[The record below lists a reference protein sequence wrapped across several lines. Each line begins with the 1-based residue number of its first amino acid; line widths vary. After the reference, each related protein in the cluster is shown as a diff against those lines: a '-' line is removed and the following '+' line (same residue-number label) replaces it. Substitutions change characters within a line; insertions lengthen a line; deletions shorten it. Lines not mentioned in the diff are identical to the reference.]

1 MIKVIDIWW
10 ILNATVQTGLAL
22 FKVMHILAFAA
33 STKPYRLPSAFL
45 VSLVPESLKVCSSFL
60 LVHQT
65 IISNFAGEVKYNRHM
80 TLLYILYS
88 PVYKAVKIGISD
100 VSGRRFASH
109 RTKGW
114 ILIKYWW
121 FSERDQARAV
131 ESLVVNTLTKKYGSF
146 LDKADMPQGGY
157 TETFDASKITRK
169 GLIRMVN
176 RAIKEC
182 S

>member
-1 MIKVIDIWW
+1 
-10 ILNATVQTGLAL
+10 
-22 FKVMHILAFAA
+22 
-33 STKPYRLPSAFL
+33 
-45 VSLVPESLKVCSSFL
+45 
-60 LVHQT
+60 
-65 IISNFAGEVKYNRHM
+65 M

-121 FSERDQARAV
+121 FSERDKARAV
-131 ESLVVNTLTKKYGSF
+131 EALIVRTLTNKHGNY
-146 LDKADMPQGGY
+146 LTKADMPQGGY

-176 RAIKEC
+176 KAIKDV